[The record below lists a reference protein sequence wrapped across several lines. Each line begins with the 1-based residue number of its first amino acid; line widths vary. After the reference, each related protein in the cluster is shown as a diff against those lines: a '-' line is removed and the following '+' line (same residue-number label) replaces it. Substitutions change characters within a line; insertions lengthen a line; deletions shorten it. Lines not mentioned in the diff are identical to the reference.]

1 MWMTRGSRN
10 AKYLQL
16 VSSVGET
23 QAKLLR
29 DTYYNIQKASE
40 HVLGKKKLLVSKEF
54 RSIIELLFAIA

>member
-29 DTYYNIQKASE
+29 DTYYKIQKASE
-40 HVLGKKKLLVSKEF
+40 QVVGKKKLLVSKEF